1 MRDRRWRGLSLQ
13 LFFLVLLPLTLLL
26 LLVATGSSVLHQRAM
41 RTLVGERDERAA
53 RAAAAAVSEQLEQR
67 AAAVE
72 GLARRTAQI
81 EDPAQ
86 ALVDVGPLLPS
97 FEHGLALYGPEGMLL
112 ATTETREMWQ
122 SVFPGVASLVT
133 AGPASGEATFFF
145 APFST
150 TGLDSGSPSGSL
162 NQEDRTL
169 VVAARVDG
177 FAAAGAFSPAA
188 LARNALSRIFGSGD
202 AGAAAVITDDGV
214 ILYRAGPPLLEA
226 STALQHPGVVS
237 ALRGES
243 GTTYFSGEEGEH
255 VVAFSPVTPVGWALV
270 IEEPW
275 QRVTGPL
282 LRTTEWAPLVLA
294 PLLLITLVGLGFG
307 VLQIVQPLQ
316 SLEER
321 ATALA
326 WGDFEAIEEPVGGI
340 AEIQRLQAE
349 LVHMAQKVRGAQRG
363 LRDYLGAIT
372 AGQEE
377 ERRRLAREL
386 HDDTI
391 QSLIALNQRI
401 QLAQLAPHDGQTV
414 AQLDEMQQMVSQ
426 LISDLRR
433 TIHAL
438 RPIYLEDLGL
448 APALEMLVQEGC
460 GMSNIAIRFQQR
472 GAERRLS
479 AEVELAL
486 YRIAQEA
493 LSNVCR
499 HSAANAALVELR
511 FTAETVTLTVED
523 NGRGFVVPESPA
535 DLAPRR
541 HYGLL
546 GIHERAEL
554 IDAHLTLASQP
565 GEGTRLK
572 VTLAA

>member
-1 MRDRRWRGLSLQ
+1 
-13 LFFLVLLPLTLLL
+13 
-26 LLVATGSSVLHQRAM
+26 M

-72 GLARRTAQI
+72 GLAQRAAQM
-81 EDPAQ
+81 EDPTQ
-86 ALVDVGPLLPS
+86 AFVDVGPLLPT
-97 FEHGLALYGPEGMLL
+97 FEHGLALFGAEGTLL
-112 ATTETREMWQ
+112 AATETREVWQ
-122 SVFPGVASLVT
+122 SILPDLAPLAT
-133 AGPASGEATFFF
+133 DGPAGEAAFFF
-145 APFST
+145 APLGAADAGNGSS
-150 TGLDSGSPSGSL
+150 SGSSDQG
-162 NQEDRTL
+162 ERTL
-169 VVAARVDG
+169 IVAAQVDG
-177 FAAAGAFSPAA
+177 FTAAGAFSPSA
-188 LARNALSRIFGSGD
+188 LARNALSRVFGSGD
-202 AGAAAVITDDGV
+202 AGAAAVITDDGDL
-214 ILYRAGPPLLEA
+214 IYRAGPPLLEA

-243 GTTYFSGEEGEH
+243 GTTYFSGDEGEH
-255 VVAFSPVTPVGWALV
+255 VVAFSPITPVGWALV

-294 PLLLITLVGLGFG
+294 PILLITLVGLGFG

-316 SLEER
+316 SLEQK

-349 LVHMAQKVRGAQRG
+349 LVHMAQKVRSAQRG

-377 ERRRLAREL
+377 ERRRLARDL

-401 QLAQLAPHDGQTV
+401 QLIQMAPQERQTV
-414 AQLDEMQQMVSQ
+414 VQLDEMQQMVSQ

-448 APALEMLVQEGC
+448 APALKMLVQEVC
-460 GMSNIAIRFQQR
+460 GASDIATRFQQR
-472 GAERRLS
+472 GAERRLP

-499 HSAANAALVELR
+499 HSAANSALVELR
-511 FTAETVTLTVED
+511 FAAEKVTLTVED
-523 NGRGFVVPESPA
+523 DGLGFLVPESPA
-535 DLAPRR
+535 DFAPRR

-554 IDAHLTLASQP
+554 IGAYLALESQP
-565 GEGTRLK
+565 GEGTRLQ
-572 VTLAA
+572 VVVSA

>member
-1 MRDRRWRGLSLQ
+1 

-26 LLVATGSSVLHQRAM
+26 LLVATGSSILHQRAM

-67 AAAVE
+67 AVAVE
-72 GLARRTAQI
+72 AVAQRAAQM
-81 EDPAQ
+81 ENPAQ

-97 FEHGLALYGPEGMLL
+97 FEYGLALFSPEGTLLTATGTQEAWQTVFSTLASL
-112 ATTETREMWQ
+112 ATDDHR
-122 SVFPGVASLVT
+122 A
-133 AGPASGEATFFF
+133 GEAAFF
-145 APFST
+145 ATPFSAA
-150 TGLDSGSPSGSL
+150 GAINGSSSDPLDQG
-162 NQEDRTL
+162 QRTL
-169 VVAARVDG
+169 IVAARVDG
-177 FAAAGAFSPAA
+177 FTAAGGFSPSA

-202 AGAAAVITDDGV
+202 AGAAAVITDDGDL
-214 ILYRAGPPLLEA
+214 IYRAGPPLLEA
-226 STALQHPGVVS
+226 STILQHPGVIS

-243 GTTYFSGEEGEH
+243 GTTYFSGDEGEH
-255 VVAFSPVTPVGWALV
+255 VVAFSPITPVGWALV

-275 QRVTGPL
+275 QRVTDPF

-294 PLLLITLVGLGFG
+294 PLLLISLVGLGFS

-316 SLEER
+316 SLEEK

-340 AEIQRLQAE
+340 AEIQRLQVE
-349 LVHMAQKVRGAQRG
+349 LVHMAQKVRSAQRG

-372 AGQEE
+372 AGLEE
-377 ERRRLAREL
+377 ERRRLARDL

-401 QLAQLAPHDGQTV
+401 QLVQLTPQDGQTV
-414 AQLDEMQQMVSQ
+414 AQLNEMQQMVSQ

-448 APALEMLVQEGC
+448 APALKMLVQEVC
-460 GMSNIAIRFQQR
+460 GATNIAIRFQLL
-472 GAERRLS
+472 GTERRLP

-493 LSNVCR
+493 LNNVCR
-499 HSAANAALVELR
+499 HSAANAALIELR
-511 FTAETVTLTVED
+511 FAAEKVALTIED
-523 NGRGFVVPESPA
+523 SGRGFVVPESPA
-535 DLAPRR
+535 ELVPRR

-546 GIHERAEL
+546 GIHERSEL
-554 IDAHLTLASQP
+554 IGAHLALESQP
-565 GEGTRLK
+565 GKGTRLQ
-572 VTLAA
+572 VTLPT